1 MAITASVS
9 KPPLSTSAAARRQ
22 GHVFYASMALVAIVV
37 TIVGFGPTYYFSP
50 FVTAPVLPILT
61 HVHGAVFTAW
71 LLLFTLQITLVS
83 SNRTA
88 VHRRLGPVGAVLSV
102 AMIVLGI
109 MMIVVRA
116 RRGDSGGFDDAQ
128 TLAAFE
134 FGDMAIFATLVGA
147 ALYQRKHSEAHKRL
161 MLLATISLLI
171 AALGR
176 WPVMSGAWSLI
187 PYAILVLTGPVFDYL
202 TLGHIHRAYMWSVPL
217 VIVSVPLRIAL
228 GSTAI
233 WHRFFDVITA

>member
-1 MAITASVS
+1 MAIAAPVAT
-9 KPPLSTSAAARRQ
+9 PPLSTSAAARRQ

-50 FVTAPVLPILT
+50 FVTVPALPMLT

-71 LLLFTLQITLVS
+71 LLLFTLQVTLVFR
-83 SNRTA
+83 NRTD

-102 AMIVLGI
+102 AMIALGI

-116 RRGDSGGFDDAQ
+116 RRGDRGGFEDAQ

-161 MLLATISLLI
+161 ILLATISLLLRLS
-171 AALGR
+171 AAGR
-176 WPVMSGAWSLI
+176 
-187 PYAILVLTGPVFDYL
+187 
-202 TLGHIHRAYMWSVPL
+202 
-217 VIVSVPLRIAL
+217 
-228 GSTAI
+228 
-233 WHRFFDVITA
+233 